1 MIESSYTNNEVA
13 SFNIESAFL
22 GQLDYNKAFDIQMH
36 LFELA
41 KEKHQYSI
49 IGLEHPAV
57 ISFGRRAAS
66 EMQLDCQ
73 IPQILSSRGGLVT
86 VHSEGQ
92 LVIYPIID
100 LKSFGLGVKS
110 YVCVLLKATQDFLL
124 ELGVESSVGIENA
137 GLYTSRGKI
146 AFCGIQVKNG
156 ISLHGISINVRNDL
170 SLFGQIKICGVENQ
184 KLDRLQ
190 DYHINMT
197 LKELFEVWMTQ
208 FRSRLDRQI
217 SCM

>member
-1 MIESSYTNNEVA
+1 MIESNFTNSPKE
-13 SFNIESAFL
+13 SFKIESAFL
-22 GQLDYNKAFDIQMH
+22 GQLEYSKAFDIQMH

-66 EMQLDCQ
+66 EMQPDCL
-73 IPQILSSRGGLVT
+73 IPQIQSSRGGLAT

-100 LKSFGLGVKS
+100 LKNFSLGVKS
-110 YVCVLLKATQDFLL
+110 YVCVLLKSTQDFLL
-124 ELGVESSVGIENA
+124 DLGVESSVGIENA

-146 AFCGIQVKNG
+146 AFCGIQIKNG
-156 ISLHGISINVRNDL
+156 ISLHGMSINVRNDL

-197 LKELFEVWMTQ
+197 LKELFELWMTH
-208 FRSRLDRQI
+208 FKSRLEHQI